1 MSLMSSHSNIVL
13 CFSTVLV
20 TESFTV
26 TTDTPHVTV
35 KEGNAADLHCQF
47 SADFGQ
53 PRVEWKYFLPD
64 GSNWYVYYDGTV
76 TGKYVDRVEYSTRA
90 LHFKST
96 IATDDGRYVCE
107 VTGGG
112 GDHAGQATVILVVQ
126 IPPET
131 PHASIPT
138 SVTTGSAVTLR
149 CIENVGQPPSTFKW
163 FRNNMLMPENP
174 KTNQAYQNSSYT
186 MDPKTGTLAFDSVS
200 KSDSAQYACQA
211 SNGIGDP
218 KTSSPAIQMDVYDT
232 NVGGI
237 VAGVIVALLI
247 LAFIGV
253 GLWFA
258 YRKGYIGR
266 KETRC
271 SMASCVSISPP
282 LLIFFC
288 LCLSHPLSC
297 CSNKPKVIYSQTQPD
312 ELDDGDFK
320 QKSSFVV

>member
-1 MSLMSSHSNIVL
+1 
-13 CFSTVLV
+13 
-20 TESFTV
+20 
-26 TTDTPHVTV
+26 
-35 KEGNAADLHCQF
+35 ADLHCQF

-107 VTGGG
+107 
-112 GDHAGQATVILVVQ
+112 
-126 IPPET
+126 
-131 PHASIPT
+131 
-138 SVTTGSAVTLR
+138 
-149 CIENVGQPPSTFKW
+149 
-163 FRNNMLMPENP
+163 
-174 KTNQAYQNSSYT
+174 
-186 MDPKTGTLAFDSVS
+186 AFDSVS

-266 KETRC
+266 K
-271 SMASCVSISPP
+271 
-282 LLIFFC
+282 
-288 LCLSHPLSC
+288 
-297 CSNKPKVIYSQTQPD
+297 
-312 ELDDGDFK
+312 
-320 QKSSFVV
+320 